1 MSPEAEAFVVL
12 GLCVLAGAGLLM
24 LGGWL
29 VRYDLS
35 RKTGA
40 PTSRLTEDLRPV
52 QDLMVDFFCAQWSV
66 RSTSELSRREPTAA
80 AAHGGSMA
88 H

>member
-1 MSPEAEAFVVL
+1 MSPEAAAFIVL

-29 VRYDLS
+29 VGYDLG
-35 RKTGA
+35 RKPGA
-40 PTSRLTEDLRPV
+40 RTSRLMEDLRPV
-52 QDLMVDFFCAQWSV
+52 EDLMVDFFCAQWSV

-80 AAHGGSMA
+80 AAHRGSA
-88 H
+88 EH